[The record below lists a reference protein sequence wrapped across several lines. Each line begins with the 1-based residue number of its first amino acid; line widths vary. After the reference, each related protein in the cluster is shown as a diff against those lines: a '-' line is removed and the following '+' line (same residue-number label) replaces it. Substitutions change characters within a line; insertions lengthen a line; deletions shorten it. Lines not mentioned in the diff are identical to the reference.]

1 MRRSGIWHEGKGIL
15 TEVVAGIALTGDPQT
30 LRLAAR
36 LLGAFHRLNDGRS
49 STRTVTLSA
58 KTATL
63 RNRRPLSE
71 ERPCV
76 N

>member
-36 LLGAFHRLNDGRS
+36 LLGD
-49 STRTVTLSA
+49 STA
-58 KTATL
+58 
-63 RNRRPLSE
+63 
-71 ERPCV
+71 
-76 N
+76 